1 MKKFTSSC
9 LALLAAL
16 VSTAALAQGTPLG
29 AIPRPPPSSPTLA
42 PGLYVSVIDGAINL
56 SNKGGTTS
64 FAAGQFGYTA
74 NVTKPPVVLPANPG
88 IKFTPPPTF
97 LPTSASN
104 VAAGGNKAAPIDC
117 VVR

>member
-1 MKKFTSSC
+1 MKKFNLNL

-16 VSTAALAQGTPLG
+16 VSTGALAQSL
-29 AIPRPPPSSPTLA
+29 PSSPTRSPPPTSPLVA
-42 PGLYVSVIDGAINL
+42 PGLYVHVIDGLVNL
-56 SNKGGTTS
+56 ANKGGTTS